1 MATSREDAE
10 TQELN
15 LILKSLE
22 EGSNENGIIWKAC
35 AESGCLL
42 LSLLQD
48 VFRTE
53 IGFTLR
59 LYGSSA
65 EDLKSSMAADDI
77 GDYDIMVIPSSEY
90 LLIDDEMI
98 EYLPQHPLHV
108 RVKGRDHTLLQSC
121 LVEDTPYVATS
132 AIKEFHPLI
141 YGTEASAL
149 KMVPRLL
156 QAVVT
161 SSIWGRDSNIGE
173 WENKEAGP
181 ALQLN
186 FDHSFSISE
195 FAKSLTNKHSFPNYD
210 LAEIEYMFFLI
221 CQAYGDEYTKEQAEL
236 SEKMVKFYN
245 DFKMSWQDNN
255 PQLLIHALPRLAVEF
270 ILMSIEYGAGM
281 AALPANQSGECLAY
295 TEERS
300 DEERGE
306 ESDEEIVTLE
316 DSFLFH
322 LSDGE
327 KVSQETMP
335 SNGGSFLT
343 PENAHGSQKIAEDLK
358 PTASQLPMGGSS
370 ELSHK
375 QSSQLSMSKEVSE
388 TDLNKDKEQRK
399 NESQNDSKSEADM
412 SEEQPLA
419 KKGEPSC
426 PDHFFLDHLLGPL
439 SEVRKETDAKETVPT
454 VVGGIDMVPSLRCP
468 GWPQVAW
475 DWVERDR
482 KWPSPDVVEKVV
494 QEGFHLVVK
503 PPKNGGNPE
512 CNFRISFSHA
522 EYLLSQE
529 MNEVQRG
536 CYCCL
541 KKFHRTYLSKD
552 PEGLVSFH
560 LKTLLLWTIE
570 ETGAEV
576 WTESN
581 RVECFMKLCRNL
593 LQALT
598 KKELPH
604 FFVRSYNLLG
614 ADYVDDPKIL
624 ETLARKVKKMVE
636 DPMLSVKELIQKVP
650 ELEKGKNTLSTKP
663 TITIKTASEQGN
675 AVEREETPHNDS
687 RVALTPVK
695 EGASCSVAS
704 SGPGYRFHDLKE
716 IYTVIIQELISLALT
731 HGDDQTIEALEPLER
746 ALVGDIREMF
756 KGENVE
762 IVLINELFEKMW
774 NLLYPKIW
782 MNPEPNMRHCMLV
795 AIQELLEALRE
806 DDTESNVDSFS
817 FHHLVPPG
825 IMTEMFSRIMN
836 KITRSTAK
844 MDEGDIPQ
852 H

>member
-1 MATSREDAE
+1 MATSGEDAE

-15 LILKSLE
+15 LILKSLG
-22 EGSNENGIIWKAC
+22 EGSEEDGIIRKAWKEHIENC
-35 AESGCLL
+35 CLL
-42 LSLLQD
+42 VSLHQD
-48 VFRTE
+48 GGRRFGLRFE
-53 IGFTLR
+53 KELACTLR

-65 EDLKSSMAADDI
+65 EDLKSSMSADDI
-77 GDYDIMVIPSSEY
+77 GDYDIMVIPSSED

-121 LVEDTPYVATS
+121 LVEDTPYVTTS

-141 YGTEASAL
+141 YGRGASVL
-149 KMVPRLL
+149 IKMMPRYA
-156 QAVVT
+156 QAVHRKT
-161 SSIWGRDSNIGE
+161 FWCRDSNIGE
-173 WENKEAGP
+173 WENKEDGP
-181 ALQLN
+181 ALQMDLN
-186 FDHSFSISE
+186 HSYSITE
-195 FAKSLTNKHSFPNYD
+195 LVESLTNKHSFPNFGFAD
-210 LAEIEYMFFLI
+210 FEYLFFLTSLMLGI
-221 CQAYGDEYTKEQAEL
+221 EYTKDKAEGSEELVKLIINDYKMAWQSNDSQQEAIQA
-236 SEKMVKFYN
+236 M
-245 DFKMSWQDNN
+245 
-255 PQLLIHALPRLAVEF
+255 LIGTMMRKL
-270 ILMSIEYGAGM
+270 
-281 AALPANQSGECLAY
+281 
-295 TEERS
+295 S
-300 DEERGE
+300 DEESGE
-306 ESDEEIVTLE
+306 ESDEEIVTRKDCHRSE
-316 DSFLFH
+316 TGSEK
-322 LSDGE
+322 E
-327 KVSQETMP
+327 KVSQDTLP
-335 SNGGSFLT
+335 SNSGSFLT

-375 QSSQLSMSKEVSE
+375 QSSQHSMSKEVSE

-399 NESQNDSKSEADM
+399 NESPNDSESEADM

-419 KKGEPSC
+419 EKREPSC
-426 PDHFFLDHLLGPL
+426 PDFHFIMEHVIGPV
-439 SEVRKETDAKETVPT
+439 SEVQKETDAKETVPT
-454 VVGGIDMVPSLRCP
+454 IMGGVDMVPSLRCP

-475 DWVERDR
+475 DWVERER
-482 KWPSPDVVEKVV
+482 KWPSPDVVKKVV

-522 EYLLSQE
+522 EFLLSQE

-576 WTESN
+576 WTEGN
-581 RVECFMKLCRNL
+581 RAKCFMKLSRNL

-624 ETLARKVKKMVE
+624 ETLAGKVKKMVE
-636 DPMLSVKELIQKVP
+636 NPMLSVKELMQKVP
-650 ELEKGKNTLSTKP
+650 ELEKEKNTLSTKP
-663 TITIKTASEQGN
+663 TIPIKTTSEQGN

-704 SGPGYRFHDLKE
+704 SGQGYLFHDLKE
-716 IYTVIIQELISLALT
+716 TYIVITQELISLALT
-731 HGDDQTIEALEPLER
+731 GDDQTIEALEPLER

-756 KGENVE
+756 NGENVE
-762 IVLINELFEKMW
+762 IVLINDLFEKMW

-795 AIQELLEALRE
+795 AIQELLEALGE
-806 DDTESNVDSFS
+806 DDTESNVDSFTL
-817 FHHLVPPG
+817 HHLIPPG
-825 IMTEMFSRIMN
+825 IMTEMVSRLMN
-836 KITRSTAK
+836 KVNLSTAK
-844 MDEGDIPQ
+844 MDKGDIPLD
-852 H
+852 